1 MSDDKAQVAP
11 ATETVEEVGR
21 IRDILFGQQMRDYQ
35 QRFDALRR
43 DLERQ
48 QGELDRLRQQLGDQD
63 ADQGKKLGALRQE
76 ARDADDALRGE
87 LRETS
92 ALLSDQ
98 KADRAVLAELFIQLG
113 TSIKNGSS
121 IDGLLKSLGES
132 AKD

>member
-1 MSDDKAQVAP
+1 MSDDQAQVSP
-11 ATETVEEVGR
+11 AAETAEEVGR

-48 QGELDRLRQQLGDQD
+48 QGDLNRLRQQLADQD
-63 ADQGKKLGALRQE
+63 ADQGKKLGTLRE
-76 ARDADDALRGE
+76 ETRDADEALRSE
-87 LRETS
+87 LRETA

-98 KADRAVLAELFIQLG
+98 KTDRFALAELFIQLG
-113 TSIKNGSS
+113 ASLKNGSS
-121 IDGLLKSLGES
+121 IDGLLKSLGGS

>member
-48 QGELDRLRQQLGDQD
+48 QGELDRLRQQLADQD

>member
-1 MSDDKAQVAP
+1 MSDDKAQVSP
-11 ATETVEEVGR
+11 AGETVEEVGR